1 MRESS
6 GSYNAKGVVLKN
18 GDRAYGKHQIMGNNI
33 PSWSKEAL
41 GRSLTI
47 DEFMADPKKQELI
60 AQYKIHELLKRY
72 SERDV
77 VSIWFTGKPLAG
89 NEHLADVNGT
99 TAKNYV
105 AEVLALKS
113 KN

>member
-1 MRESS
+1 
-6 GSYNAKGVVLKN
+6 
-18 GDRAYGKHQIMGNNI
+18 MGNNI

-60 AQYKIHELLKRY
+60 AQYKMHELLKRY

-77 VSIWFTGKPLAG
+77 IAIWFTGQPLQG
-89 NEHLADVNGT
+89 NEWKQDANGT
-99 TAKNYV
+99 KAIDYV
-105 AEVLALKS
+105 NQVIALK
-113 KN
+113 NGV